1 MKSEAWNTE
10 ITTATTKAPQS
21 AAAAAATTT
30 IRMTSMRALV
40 CDFVEQLKWYTF
52 PSKFPT
58 VDTQ

>member
-21 AAAAAATTT
+21 AAAAATTT

-40 CDFVEQLKWYTF
+40 CDFIEQLKWYTF
-52 PSKFPT
+52 PPKFPT